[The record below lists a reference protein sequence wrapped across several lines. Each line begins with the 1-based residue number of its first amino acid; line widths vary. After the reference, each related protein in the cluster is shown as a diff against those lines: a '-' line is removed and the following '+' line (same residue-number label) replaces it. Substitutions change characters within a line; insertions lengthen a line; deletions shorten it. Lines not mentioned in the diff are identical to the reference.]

1 MNDCIFCQIIEG
13 KIPSTKVYEDK
24 DLVVIKD
31 IHPVAPVH
39 VLIIPKVHFSSLV
52 EAKDEHLK
60 LLGKLML
67 MARNM
72 GEKLGVSQ
80 TGYKIVINNKEDAGQ
95 VVFHLHVHLIG
106 GWHKKAEGYKI

>member
-1 MNDCIFCQIIEG
+1 MNDCIFCKIINNE
-13 KIPSTKVYEDK
+13 IPATKLFEDE
-24 DLVVIKD
+24 DVLVIKD

-39 VLIIPKVHFSSLV
+39 VLIIPKVHFASLV
-52 EAKDEHLK
+52 EAKDEHQE
-60 LLGKLML
+60 LLGKLL
-67 MARNM
+67 ITAKKM

-106 GWHKKAEGYKI
+106 GWNKKAEGYKI